1 MIALRVESSARRQL
15 IRTEADLAQ
24 SLRRESIFHPFRKTP
39 VVLNIPQLSAEENML
54 WQNRLESLRQECGCR
69 ASAIAL
75 GCFALAG
82 VVYVT
87 VMALQPNS
95 VAEPDYR
102 ALGLNGA
109 VFFVGLVFSAL
120 FGKFLGL
127 ARANIRFHR
136 TCRAL
141 VTRLAAPTT
150 I

>member
-1 MIALRVESSARRQL
+1 MI
-15 IRTEADLAQ
+15 
-24 SLRRESIFHPFRKTP
+24 
-39 VVLNIPQLSAEENML
+39 

-87 VMALQPNS
+87 VTALRPNI
-95 VAEPDYR
+95 VTEPDYQV
-102 ALGLNGA
+102 LGLNGA
-109 VFFVGLVFSAL
+109 VFFAGLVFSAL
-120 FGKFLGL
+120 FGKFMGL
-127 ARANIRFHR
+127 TRANILFRR

-141 VTRLAAPTT
+141 VARLATPTT